1 MKLIAKAA
9 VAATLAA
16 AVGGCTMSQSS
27 PQQLN
32 TTNANSRIYIGSLS
46 CNVGGSTGYI
56 LASQKSLD
64 CVFLNK
70 EGTESAQY
78 TGTIDKVGID
88 IGYTKAVHTIWR
100 VYSLG
105 SDARPQQ
112 PRRHLCRR
120 AGHGGGGQPGR
131 RQLDLWRSQRRGR
144 HARVR
149 HREGCRLQS
158 RGGRR
163 RDDHQAQAVTK
174 AYAVAGCR
182 AQPATVTRCINR
194 RSPL

>member
-16 AVGGCTMSQSS
+16 SVAGCTMSQSS

-46 CNVGGSTGYI
+46 CNVGGGTGYI
-56 LASQKSLD
+56 LASSKSLD

-88 IGYTKAVHTIWR
+88 IGYTRAVHTIWR

-105 SDARPQQ
+105 TVRGPNNLGGTYVGEQGTVAAGSQAGGNWIYGGSNAEVGMLASGVVKDAGYN
-112 PRRHLCRR
+112 L
-120 AGHGGGGQPGR
+120 ATG
-131 RQLDLWRSQRRGR
+131 
-144 HARVR
+144 
-149 HREGCRLQS
+149 
-158 RGGRR
+158 
-163 RDDHQAQAVTK
+163 
-174 AYAVAGCR
+174 VA
-182 AQPATVTRCINR
+182 AMTIKLKP
-194 RSPL
+194 

>member
-1 MKLIAKAA
+1 MKMIVKAA

-78 TGTIDKVGID
+78 TGTIDKVTID
-88 IGYTKAVHTIWR
+88 LK
-100 VYSLG
+100 
-105 SDARPQQ
+105 
-112 PRRHLCRR
+112 
-120 AGHGGGGQPGR
+120 
-131 RQLDLWRSQRRGR
+131 
-144 HARVR
+144 
-149 HREGCRLQS
+149 
-158 RGGRR
+158 
-163 RDDHQAQAVTK
+163 
-174 AYAVAGCR
+174 
-182 AQPATVTRCINR
+182 
-194 RSPL
+194 

>member
-1 MKLIAKAA
+1 MKLIVKAA

-16 AVGGCTMSQSS
+16 AVGGCNMNQST

-46 CNVGGSTGYI
+46 CNVGGSTGYV
-56 LASQKSLD
+56 LASRKTLD

-70 EGTESAQY
+70 DGTQSAQY

-105 SDARPQQ
+105 SDRGPYNLGGTYVGEQGTVA
-112 PRRHLCRR
+112 
-120 AGHGGGGQPGR
+120 AGSQAGGNWIYGGPNAEIGMLASGVVQ
-131 RQLDLWRSQRRGR
+131 D
-144 HARVR
+144 
-149 HREGCRLQS
+149 
-158 RGGRR
+158 
-163 RDDHQAQAVTK
+163 
-174 AYAVAGCR
+174 AGYNL
-182 AQPATVTRCINR
+182 ATGIAAMTIK
-194 RSPL
+194 LKQ